1 MTRPVVRRWEYDRL
15 AFNLQAGNDPADV
28 ERNLRALIADAAG
41 ILGHHPHT
49 IVLSEARPYA
59 GLIARVARD
68 LGYERFQARPR
79 QLTARQ
85 RKRKVQEEDANLA
98 TLVRL
103 DIGVVSAKPW
113 RMRRTWR
120 GPINGWPHLPRLY
133 WQFVLAIP
141 GAGVWRDAALHAPTP
156 KPAGNAQ
163 AVNESM
169 AKMGR
174 YLRAGKET
182 PSVAGGDVN
191 ASAAKL
197 RERLPD
203 LRVVAGHGADHV
215 VTNRLVESIA
225 HVLGKYGSNH
235 RAVLTR
241 HRRTA

>member
-15 AFNLQAGNDPADV
+15 AFNLQAGNDSDDV
-28 ERNLRALIADAAG
+28 ERNLRALIAAAAA
-41 ILGHHPHT
+41 ILGHHPHI

-79 QLTARQ
+79 QLSARQ
-85 RKRKVQEEDANLA
+85 RRRKVQEEDANLA

-103 DIGVVSAKPW
+103 DVGTVTARRW

-133 WQFVLAIP
+133 WQIVLAIP
-141 GAGVWRDAALHAPTP
+141 GAGVWRDAAMHAPTP
-156 KPAGNAQ
+156 KPVGNAR
-163 AVNESM
+163 AVNESIS
-169 AKMGR
+169 KLGR
-174 YLRAGKET
+174 YLRAGKAT
-182 PSVAGGDVN
+182 PSVAGGDLN
-191 ASAAKL
+191 AGAAEL

-203 LRVVAGHGADHV
+203 LRVVAGHGADNV
-215 VTNRLVESIA
+215 VTNQLVESEV

-235 RAVLTR
+235 HAVLTR
-241 HRRTA
+241 HRRTD